1 MSAEAVRRIL
11 LVEDEAIV
19 AIDTSRRV
27 TSFGYSV
34 SVAHHG
40 EAAIQAVDDAHANG
54 APFDLL
60 LMDIDLG
67 AGIDGTET

>member
-1 MSAEAVRRIL
+1 MSASAVRRIL

-19 AIDTSRRV
+19 ALDTSRRV
-27 TSFGYSV
+27 TSFGYDV
-34 SVAHHG
+34 TVARTG
-40 EAAIQAVDDAHANG
+40 EAAIQAVDDAHAKG
-54 APFDLL
+54 RPFDLL